1 MIAVCILDK
10 PTLALLKIL
19 SQFVIRISV
28 SFIMLFHT
36 KVLVPVQSYYL
47 SRFFFDF
54 CPCHILRNAS
64 LSHSREYKY
73 IPLFFLSSFQNF
85 FTFIS
90 AHAVLACC
98 SLCSLFAILYRKLSC
113 LIQITQRPCCWTLF
127 DSGEPL
133 CSHCQSCLSRW
144 IFINLSGVYFHP
156 KIIKLLYK
164 DSIYLCSM

>member
-1 MIAVCILDK
+1 M
-10 PTLALLKIL
+10 

-36 KVLVPVQSYYL
+36 KVLVPVQSYL

-64 LSHSREYKY
+64 LLREAENISIFPCFSWAAFRIFFSH
-73 IPLFFLSSFQNF
+73 LFLHMLFWPV
-85 FTFIS
+85 
-90 AHAVLACC
+90 VLYVA
-98 SLCSLFAILYRKLSC
+98 SLQYCTESCC
-113 LIQITQRPCCWTLF
+113 LIQDHTETMLLNLF

-156 KIIKLLYK
+156 KIIKPPVQGQY
-164 DSIYLCSM
+164 IPCSM